1 MAEDTLFLI
10 FRRVAYKTLDQQMK
24 KLLHVVASPRGEK
37 SRTLRVA
44 KAFLERFQECHS
56 DWMVDAINVFDES
69 LPRLTARQVD
79 GKYILLGG
87 QNLYGELRETW
98 VEIEQHIA
106 RFKDA
111 RAYLIS
117 TPMWNFGIPYAL
129 KQYLDILVQPTH
141 LFRYV
146 NGRPEGLL
154 TGRRLVVISSRGG
167 NYTSPEALPYDH
179 VEPYLR
185 FVFGFVGIT
194 NIQFIN
200 VEPLDGVSASQEHET
215 VEAARQLA
223 REAAE
228 QGFD

>member
-1 MAEDTLFLI
+1 
-10 FRRVAYKTLDQQMK
+10 MK

-44 KAFLERFQECHS
+44 AAFLDRFRECHS
-56 DWMVDAINVFDES
+56 DWMVDTINVFEES

-87 QNLYGELRETW
+87 KNLYGELRETW
-98 VEIEQHIA
+98 EEIEQHIA

-129 KQYLDILVQPTH
+129 KQYIDILVQPTL

-146 NGRPEGLL
+146 KGKPEGFLS
-154 TGRRLVVISSRGG
+154 GRRMVVISSRGG
-167 NYTSPEALPYDH
+167 EYKSSQSLPDDH

-185 FVFGFVGIT
+185 LAFGFVGIT
-194 NIQFIN
+194 DMRFIN
-200 VEPLDGVSASQEHET
+200 VEPLDGISAPRERET
-215 VEAARQLA
+215 VEAARRVA

-228 QGFD
+228 QSFD